1 MGSITSIG
9 FFTLR
14 GLSSRTAQPS
24 RSPPGRVQSG
34 THLSAAPRPSE
45 RTEGKEQSRSRQHMV
60 LMTRMG
66 RSFSPAMVKGLFNP
80 HNGNK
85 VICIKQCKT
94 NYTMQ
99 PFTYKSNLR
108 GKHAEILT
116 LLQTKCPMISLLKN
130 VADQ

>member
-1 MGSITSIG
+1 M
-9 FFTLR
+9 
-14 GLSSRTAQPS
+14 Q
-24 RSPPGRVQSG
+24 
-34 THLSAAPRPSE
+34 
-45 RTEGKEQSRSRQHMV
+45 
-60 LMTRMG
+60 
-66 RSFSPAMVKGLFNP
+66 
-80 HNGNK
+80 
-85 VICIKQCKT
+85 